1 MLGRK
6 ELASLDQ
13 QKQVLLLES
22 GLNRLTFQA
31 EARSLR
37 SASAWMRDVTG
48 ASRGLAPL
56 LMLIAPLAGFLVARR
71 SRRPNSWF
79 SRLMAVAKWAAPLYR
94 LWKSISARRGT
105 PEAGKLAN

>member
-6 ELASLDQ
+6 ELAALGQ

-22 GLNRLTFQA
+22 ALNRLTLQA
-31 EARSLR
+31 EFRSLR

-48 ASRGLAPL
+48 ASRELAPL
-56 LMLIAPLAGFLVARR
+56 LIVLAPLAGFLVARR
-71 SRRPNSWF
+71 SRRPDSWL
-79 SRLMAVAKWAAPLYR
+79 SRLMAVAKWVTPLYR
-94 LWKSISARRGT
+94 LWKSISARRGA